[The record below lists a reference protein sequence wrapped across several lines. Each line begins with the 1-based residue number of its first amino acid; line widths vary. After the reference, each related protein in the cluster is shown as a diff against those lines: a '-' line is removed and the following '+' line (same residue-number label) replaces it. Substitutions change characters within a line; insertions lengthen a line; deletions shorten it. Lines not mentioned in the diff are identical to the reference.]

1 MVRHISAAL
10 LSTTTVLGLIT
21 GISGVT
27 VLTLVQGHTLW
38 WMYVLGVL
46 TFVIVTLTDA
56 LRRATSTTNTA
67 ETGPQQVVRAVG
79 GAGGSGDHGGQGGA
93 GGSNYIGRV
102 G

>member
-46 TFVIVTLTDA
+46 TFIVTLADA

-67 ETGPQQVVRAVG
+67 ETRPQVSAVG
-79 GAGGSGDHGGQGGA
+79 GAGGSADHGGHGGA
-93 GGSNYIGRV
+93 GGSNYIGQV